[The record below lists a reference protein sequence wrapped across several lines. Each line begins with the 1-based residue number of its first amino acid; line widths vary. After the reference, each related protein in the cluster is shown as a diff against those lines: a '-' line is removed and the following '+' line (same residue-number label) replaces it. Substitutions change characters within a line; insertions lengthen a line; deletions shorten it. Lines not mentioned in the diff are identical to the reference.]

1 MNKSKKNYKKA
12 LLCFQKG
19 YIDKAISLCEKSISI
34 DIRNNAAL
42 DLKGMLLYFKG
53 NLDEANAIW
62 KLNAYNNNDGAA
74 KKYLE
79 DISDDKKRLNYYIKA
94 LKCIKR
100 VEIEEALEFL
110 DECSKSSYNCINVN
124 NNMALC
130 YMKQGKYQK
139 AISKIE
145 DVLKIDINNE
155 MALKNKKELVHLGIM
170 KNRIDTGKIF
180 KTLTAIIIVIVMIFG
195 AFEAKNYIKN
205 RKVSIKK
212 TPSKKIIKKETPK
225 SKVKTPI
232 KKKKVVKQ
240 EIFNG
245 SELQKAVDNK
255 DFNKIYEYEEKWK
268 DKSSLGV
275 NDKVLISKA
284 LDVLTSDGVQYF
296 YKNGTNL
303 IQNKDYE
310 GGKQSLLKAYKYG
323 EKSYLYSDIIYFLA
337 EAYKNTNDAQ
347 NAINYYSMYDQ
358 KFSKGSYEETVLYN
372 LAILNKD
379 VNIEA
384 AKRYANKL
392 SNSYPESIYNNSNI
406 SDIIN
411 R

>member
-1 MNKSKKNYKKA
+1 MNKSKKIYKKA

-19 YIDKAISLCEKSISI
+19 YIDKSIDLCEQSISM

-53 NLDEANAIW
+53 NLDEAKAIW
-62 KLNAYNNNDGAA
+62 KVNAYNNNDGAA

-79 DISDDKKRLNYYIKA
+79 DISDDEKRLNCYIKA
-94 LKCIKR
+94 LKCIKK

-130 YMKQGKYQK
+130 YIKQGKYEK
-139 AISKIE
+139 AVSKID
-145 DVLKIDINNE
+145 DVLKIDKNNE
-155 MALKNKKELVHLGIM
+155 VALKNEKKLVNIGIM
-170 KNRIDTGKIF
+170 KNRIDASKIF
-180 KTLTAIIIVIVMIFG
+180 KVLTAVVLVIIMILG
-195 AFEAKNYIKN
+195 AFEVKNHIKN
-205 RKVSIKK
+205 RKISIKK
-212 TPSKKIIKKETPK
+212 VIKKEPSK
-225 SKVKTPI
+225 SRVKPSI
-232 KKKKVVKQ
+232 KKEKVVKE
-240 EIFNG
+240 EIFNS
-245 SELQKAVDNK
+245 SELQKAIDNK

-268 DKSSLGV
+268 DKNNLGV
-275 NDKVLISKA
+275 NDKVLLSKA
-284 LDVLTSDGVQYF
+284 LDVLTGDGVQYF
-296 YKNGTNL
+296 YKNGTNI

-310 GGKQSLLKAYKYG
+310 GGKQSLLKAYEYG
-323 EKSYLYSDIIYFLA
+323 EKSYLYPDIIYFLA
-337 EAYKNTNDAQ
+337 ETYKNTNDAQ

-384 AKRYANKL
+384 AKRYGNKL

-411 R
+411 K